1 MLDAFDQWRRAVGV
15 RGVAEEHAHP
25 RRREGLATHIAR
37 AISRLT
43 ALRGVSAAAESRP
56 TLQLADDVLDE
67 VVRALD
73 ALGAAAER
81 ARGQARERI
90 LADLTAL
97 DTRLIDA
104 ARAAADEA
112 LLAELGSQADD
123 DLRPFRD
130 RMPADAWR
138 QARGAAQT
146 RLLRERAQLP
156 ALAGE

>member
-1 MLDAFDQWRRAVGV
+1 MTCSTKWCA
-15 RGVAEEHAHP
+15 
-25 RRREGLATHIAR
+25 
-37 AISRLT
+37 RLT
-43 ALRGVSAAAESRP
+43 GSAAS
-56 TLQLADDVLDE
+56 
-67 VVRALD
+67 
-73 ALGAAAER
+73 AER

-104 ARAAADEA
+104 ARAAAGEA
-112 LLAELGSQADD
+112 LLAELDAQADD

-138 QARGAAQT
+138 QARRRLKT